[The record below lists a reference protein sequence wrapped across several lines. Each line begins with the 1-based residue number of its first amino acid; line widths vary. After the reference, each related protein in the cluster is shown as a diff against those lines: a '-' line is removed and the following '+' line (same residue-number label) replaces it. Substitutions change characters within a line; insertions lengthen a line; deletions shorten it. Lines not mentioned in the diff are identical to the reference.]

1 MKTLYESIFDI
12 DDNIDAV
19 GYRATH
25 CGKFGIKSITLS
37 IFSTQYDDITEDLL
51 KQVVLDN
58 FSKEFDLKL
67 DTNLFEKHIKIYDRL
82 SNELKTNSKS
92 KSKIYNIAERILQEL
107 ADKEDKYQDVI
118 SSSTGIRNE
127 MESWLKNNIKGTTH
141 QFRYWRKSGTIQIVF
156 CPRRGNHIVRMY
168 ISVNENLQRI

>member
-1 MKTLYESIFDI
+1 MKTLYESIFDV

-19 GYRATH
+19 GYESTH
-25 CGKFGIKSITLS
+25 CGKLGIKSITLS

-58 FSKEFDLKL
+58 FSKDFDLGL
-67 DTNLFEKHIKIYDRL
+67 DTKLFDKHIKIYDRL

-107 ADKEDKYQDVI
+107 ADKEDKYQDVFG
-118 SSSTGIRNE
+118 SSTGVRNE

-141 QFRYWRKSGTIQIVF
+141 QFRYWKKSGTIQIVF
-156 CPRRGNHIVRMY
+156 CPRRGNYIVRMY

>member
-19 GYRATH
+19 GYESTH
-25 CGKFGIKSITLS
+25 CGKLGIKSITLS

-58 FSKEFDLKL
+58 FSKDFDLRL
-67 DTNLFEKHIKIYDRL
+67 DTKLFEKRIKIYDRL

-107 ADKEDKYQDVI
+107 ADKEDKYQDVFG
-118 SSSTGIRNE
+118 STGVRNE
-127 MESWLKNNIKGTTH
+127 MESWLRNNIKGTTH

-156 CPRRGNHIVRMY
+156 CPRRGNYIVRMY
-168 ISVNENLQRI
+168 ISDNENLQRI